1 MKDTILTVRRKKI
14 EIGSFLAC
22 FVLANLIH
30 IYAIVKYDASFS
42 EMVTSFFYVLCFSV
56 ILYLAWCLIRLL
68 IYAVVSLCLK

>member
-14 EIGSFLAC
+14 EIVSFLAC

-68 IYAVVSLCLK
+68 IYAVVSLCRK